1 MTQNRD
7 EIRTGLLVATLAHV
21 PFDGWTAR
29 AMANGARAAG
39 MDPLDIRRYFPGGA
53 AEMVAYFGA
62 WADGCMT
69 EALAA
74 RELADLRI
82 RERIA
87 LALRLR
93 LEALAPHR
101 EAVRATLAWLAIPTN
116 APLAAKCLYR
126 TVDAAWYGIGDKSWD
141 FNFYTKRALL
151 AAVVAATALYWLDD
165 ESEGSADTYAFM
177 ERRIADVMKIPRLRA
192 VAASVLSRLPDPFA
206 VMRAMVRTSDSG
218 R

>member
-1 MTQNRD
+1 MTRNRD
-7 EIRTGLLVATLAHV
+7 EIRTEILLATLAHV
-21 PFDGWTAR
+21 PFDGCTAR
-29 AMANGARAAG
+29 AMARGARAAG
-39 MDPLDIRRYFPGGA
+39 MDPLEIQRHFPGGA
-53 AEMVAYFGA
+53 AELVAYFGV

-69 EALAA
+69 ESLAD

-93 LEALAPHR
+93 MEALAPHR
-101 EAVRATLAWLAIPTN
+101 EAVRTTLAWLAIPTH

-141 FNFYTKRALL
+141 FNFYTKRVLL
-151 AAVVAATALYWLDD
+151 AAVTAVTALYWLDD

-177 ERRIADVMKIPRLRA
+177 DRRIADVMKVPRLRA
-192 VAASVLSRLPDPFA
+192 AAGAVLSRLPDPFA
-206 VMRAMVRTSDSG
+206 VVRAMARG